1 MPEDSPT
8 PDAVIDGGD
17 LDCGSGL
24 LLMIRNAMD
33 PLGPGMVL
41 EVRSRDGS
49 VREDLPAW
57 CRMVGHALLDVT
69 GVAGGYTHYRV
80 RKKAA
85 VDETALKDD
94 LARARDYEWKL
105 RVKWTGGME
114 AKVLSRNHAF
124 VVGQPL
130 SFNTE
135 DEHVSALEYLL
146 GALGSCLLLGL
157 QWRLSQRGVKV
168 ANLELSIQAKVQNA
182 LVFLGIED
190 DGSPGLSHVK
200 GKAYVQADAA
210 DAALKAEWEN
220 TVRRSPVAQTI
231 LRGAPVDIEFMR
243 VS

>member
-1 MPEDSPT
+1 MPEQTPT

-24 LLMIRNAMD
+24 LLMIRNAIE
-33 PLGPGMVL
+33 PLVAGNVL
-41 EVRSRDGS
+41 EIRGRDGS

-57 CRMVGHALLDVT
+57 CRMVGHALLAT
-69 GVAGGYTHYRV
+69 APAAGGYTHYLV

-85 VDETALKDD
+85 VDETPLQDD

-130 SFNTE
+130 SFNTR
-135 DEHVSALEYLL
+135 DDHVSALEYLL
-146 GALGSCLLLGL
+146 GALAGCLLLGFH
-157 QWRLSQRGVKV
+157 WRLTQRGVKV
-168 ANLELSIQAKVQNA
+168 TNLELSMQAKVQNA

-190 DGSPGLSHVK
+190 DGSPGLSSVT
-200 GKAYVQADAA
+200 GKAYVQAEADDA
-210 DAALKAEWEN
+210 LLQAEWEN

-231 LRGAPVDIEFMR
+231 LRGAPVNVEFLR
-243 VS
+243 VT